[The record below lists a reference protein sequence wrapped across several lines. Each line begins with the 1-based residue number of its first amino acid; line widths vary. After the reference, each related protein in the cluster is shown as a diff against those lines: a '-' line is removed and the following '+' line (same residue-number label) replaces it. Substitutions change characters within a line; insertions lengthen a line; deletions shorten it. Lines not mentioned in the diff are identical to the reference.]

1 MKVKFD
7 PLLHIDN
14 LVKQIKTTIHITGS
28 SSNPY
33 TAAKYLSTAYNLIH
47 QIGVYKDM
55 WKEWRNKNETDKTW
69 PNFKLHFAKAYIEIL
84 EDNTANHNKIH
95 LFNFLAPTKDYL
107 HIPVYIYHLQC
118 SPVCWLWGKVL
129 VVVCVWKREKMCHCW
144 REGAWRYFRS
154 GING

>member
-33 TAAKYLSTAYNLIH
+33 TVAKYLSTAYNLIH

-69 PNFKLHFAKAYIEIL
+69 PNFKWHFAKAYAEIL
-84 EDNTANHNKIH
+84 EDNTANHNKIKLLELFGPCQRPFTFIIIYRNWSFPLFVGCEIRCCLFDCLIIAWTPQTNIRRKVFFH
-95 LFNFLAPTKDYL
+95 LT
-107 HIPVYIYHLQC
+107 
-118 SPVCWLWGKVL
+118 
-129 VVVCVWKREKMCHCW
+129 
-144 REGAWRYFRS
+144 
-154 GING
+154 

>member
-33 TAAKYLSTAYNLIH
+33 TVAKYLSTAYNLIH

-55 WKEWRNKNETDKTW
+55 WKKMEEQKWNRQDMAKFQMAFCKSICRN
-69 PNFKLHFAKAYIEIL
+69 IR
-84 EDNTANHNKIH
+84 
-95 LFNFLAPTKDYL
+95 
-107 HIPVYIYHLQC
+107 
-118 SPVCWLWGKVL
+118 G
-129 VVVCVWKREKMCHCW
+129 
-144 REGAWRYFRS
+144 
-154 GING
+154 